1 MNTQLNKPVRVGWL
15 FLFLS
20 GVIWLAGFIA
30 PSQAATIAV
39 TTTLDERDGSCV
51 DGDCSLRDA
60 LATAVPGDTIL
71 IPSGDYVLTL
81 GQLLVD
87 RELTL
92 EGATP
97 APVIDANAS
106 SRVLEISG
114 IVPLT
119 LKNVVLTNGRDVDG
133 GGVAILGGGQLN
145 LIDSELRGNNASGNG
160 GGVYL
165 GNQGTINLVSGSI
178 SQNKAENN
186 GGGVY
191 NMNGLL
197 MQTGGE
203 IKDNTALAGG
213 GVFVNLE
220 NAVYRIS
227 GGVVRLNTATS
238 AEAGGGAVYV
248 AAGTVAVDGGELS
261 QNSGERGGAIQSAN
275 GQVVVNGGVIKENTA
290 LYGGGIYLTFPE
302 AFLTQNGGQ
311 ISRNVST
318 STEFGGGGVYGFQG
332 SMALTGGEINNN
344 TAVVDGGGINIRFGQ
359 LSITGGTVHG
369 NVAGSM
375 GGGIFADFATVSVRD
390 LQLADNTAVDGAG
403 LYLAAAAN
411 VALTNTA
418 VYRNTASA
426 NGGGLLLL
434 GSATLTNTT
443 VSGNQAQANGGG
455 LWLAEGTV
463 ALENVTLAENDAA
476 NGGGLYNENAA
487 VTLHNTL
494 AAGNTAA
501 AGPDCGGASY
511 TSGGYNL
518 VQDVT
523 DCTITG
529 SGVGDIFGED
539 PQLEALTLA
548 GAATHLHP
556 LSATSPAVDAGDPAV
571 CPGGDQH
578 NRLRPMDGNSD
589 GTAVCDIGAF
599 EYGFPLR
606 VGDVTV
612 TESATGSVVATFPV
626 TLDFAAP
633 VTITVTYASGDQTA
647 VAGLDY
653 TAVSGTLTFV
663 PGQTSRTVAV
673 PILDDTLDEA
683 AETFVLTLNDPVNAF
698 LAKAVGVGTIND
710 NDAAPKLAI
719 QDASLVEG
727 DRNSQPLLFSVTLDA
742 PSGQTVQVT
751 YATANGTAVAGV
763 DYTAVSGVLTFAPG
777 QTSRTIS
784 VPVLGDLLPEQNETF
799 LVLLSSP
806 QNATIS
812 KGQGIG
818 TIVDNEPA
826 TPEPPDPPEDPDYL
840 VYLPVVVR
848 P

>member
-1 MNTQLNKPVRVGWL
+1 MNTQLNMPKRVGWV

-20 GVIWLAGFIA
+20 GVIGLVGFIA

-39 TTTLDERDGSCV
+39 TTTLDENDGSCL
-51 DGDCSLRDA
+51 DDDCSLRDA
-60 LATAVPGDTIL
+60 LATAVYGDTIH
-71 IPSGDYVLTL
+71 IPSGDYVLTQ

-92 EGATP
+92 DGAVP
-97 APVIDANAS
+97 APVIDGNAA

-114 IVPLT
+114 MVALT
-119 LKNVVLTNGRDVDG
+119 LQNVVLTNGSDVDG
-133 GGVAILGGGQLN
+133 GGVTLLGGGQLT
-145 LIDSELRGNNASGNG
+145 LINSEIRGNRASGNG

-165 GNQGTINLVSGSI
+165 GNGGTIHLISGGISHNTATVS
-178 SQNKAENN
+178 

-197 MQTGGE
+197 LQTGGLIE
-203 IKDNTALAGG
+203 GNSALAGG

-220 NAVYRIS
+220 NAVYTLS
-227 GGVVRLNTATS
+227 DGLAQFNTATS

-248 AAGTVAVDGGELS
+248 AAGTVMVNGGEIV
-261 QNSGERGGAIQSAN
+261 QNSGARGGAIQSAN
-275 GQVVVNGGVIKENTA
+275 GQVVVNGGTIRENTA

-311 ISRNVST
+311 ISRNEST
-318 STEFGGGGVYGFQG
+318 SIEFGGGGVYGFQG
-332 SMALTGGEINNN
+332 NMALTGGEISDN
-344 TAVVDGGGINIRFGQ
+344 TAVADGAGINIRFGV
-359 LSITGGTVHG
+359 LTVTGGTVHD
-369 NVAGSM
+369 NVAGRY
-375 GGGIFADFATVSVRD
+375 GGGIFADFATLSVTD
-390 LQLADNTAVDGAG
+390 LQLGSNTAVDGAG
-403 LYLAAAAN
+403 LYLAATAN
-411 VALTNTA
+411 LGMTNTA
-418 VYRNTASA
+418 VYSNTASA
-426 NGGGLLLL
+426 NGGGLMLL
-434 GSATLTNTT
+434 GSTTLTNTT

-455 LWLAEGTV
+455 LWLAAGTV
-463 ALENVTLAENDAA
+463 ALENVTIAGNEAA
-476 NGGGLYNENAA
+476 NGGGLYNENA
-487 VTLHNTL
+487 VVILHNTL
-494 AAGNTAA
+494 VAGNTAV
-501 AGPDCGGASY
+501 AGPDCGGSSY

-518 VQDVT
+518 IQDAT
-523 DCTITG
+523 ECTLTG
-529 SGVGDIFGED
+529 SAAGDILGED

-548 GAATHLHP
+548 GATTYLHP
-556 LSATSPAVDAGDPAV
+556 LSATSPAVEAGDPAV

-612 TESATGSVVATFPV
+612 AESATGSVLASFPV
-626 TLDFAAP
+626 RLDFAAP
-633 VTITVTYASGDQTA
+633 VTITVAFASGDQTA

-653 TAVSGTLTFV
+653 TAVAGTLTFA
-663 PGQTSRTVAV
+663 PGQTSQTVAV
-673 PILDDTLDEA
+673 PILDDGLDEA
-683 AETFVLTLNDPVNAF
+683 AETFGVTLSDPVNAF
-698 LAKAVGVGTIND
+698 LAEAVGVGTIDD
-710 NDAAPKLAI
+710 NDAAPTLAI

-727 DRNSQPLLFSVTLDA
+727 DRNSQPLLFTVTLDA
-742 PSGQTVQVT
+742 PSGQTVQVS
-751 YATANGTAVAGV
+751 YATGDGTAVAGV
-763 DYTAVSGVLTFAPG
+763 DYTAVSGVLTLAPG
-777 QTSRTIS
+777 QTSGTIS

-799 LVLLSSP
+799 IVLLSSS
-806 QNATIS
+806 QNATLGRS
-812 KGQGIG
+812 QVIG

>member
-1 MNTQLNKPVRVGWL
+1 MNTQLNMPKRVGWV

-60 LATAVPGDTIL
+60 LATAVSGDTIL
-71 IPSGDYVLTL
+71 IPSGNYVLTL

-119 LKNVVLTNGRDVDG
+119 LKNVVLTNGRDLDG
-133 GGVAILGGGQLN
+133 AGVAILGGGQLT

-165 GNQGTINLVSGSI
+165 GNQGTIHLISGSI

-191 NMNGLL
+191 NMNGLFL
-197 MQTGGE
+197 QSGGVIE
-203 IKDNTALAGG
+203 HNTALAGG

-220 NAVYRIS
+220 NAVYRIND
-227 GGVVRLNTATS
+227 GVVRLNTATS

-248 AAGTVAVDGGELS
+248 AAGTVAVDGGEIY
-261 QNSGERGGAIQSAN
+261 QNSGDRGGGIQSAN
-275 GQVVVNGGVIKENTA
+275 GQVVVNGGIIKENTA
-290 LYGGGIYLTFPE
+290 LYGGGVYLTFPE
-302 AFLTQNGGQ
+302 SFLTQNGGQ
-311 ISRNVST
+311 ISANVST

-332 SMALTGGEINNN
+332 SMALTGGEINDN
-344 TAVVDGGGINIRFGQ
+344 TAVADGAGINIRFGQ

-369 NVAGSM
+369 NAAGGM
-375 GGGIFADFATVSVRD
+375 GGGIFADFATVSVSD
-390 LQLADNTAVDGAG
+390 LQLGGNTAVDGAG
-403 LYLAAAAN
+403 LYLAATAS
-411 VALTNTA
+411 LDLLNTA
-418 VYRNTASA
+418 VYSNTASA
-426 NGGGLLLL
+426 DGGGLILL

-455 LWLAEGTV
+455 LWLAAGSTSL
-463 ALENVTLAENDAA
+463 ANVTLAQNTAA
-476 NGGGLYNENAA
+476 EGGGLYTSSAT

-494 AAGNTAA
+494 VAGNTAV
-501 AGPDCGGASY
+501 AGPDCGGSSY

-518 VQDVT
+518 IQDAT
-523 DCTITG
+523 DCTLTG
-529 SGVGDIFGED
+529 SAAGDILGKD

-548 GAATHLHP
+548 GAATYLHP

-612 TESATGSVVATFPV
+612 TESASGPVVASFPV

-633 VTITVTYASGDQTA
+633 VTITVAFASGDQTA
-647 VAGLDY
+647 VAGVDY
-653 TAVSGTLTFV
+653 AAVVGMLTFA
-663 PGQTSRTVAV
+663 PGQTSQTVAV
-673 PILDDTLDEA
+673 PILDDVLDEA
-683 AETFVLTLNDPVNAF
+683 AETFVLMLSDPVNAY

-727 DRNSQPLLFSVTLDA
+727 DRNSQPLLFTVTLDA
-742 PSGQTVQVT
+742 PSGQTVLVN

-763 DYTAVSGVLTFAPG
+763 DYTAVSGVLTFTPG

-784 VPVLGDLLPEQNETF
+784 VPVLGDLVPEQNETF

-812 KGQGIG
+812 KSQGIG
-818 TIVDNEPA
+818 MIVDNELT
-826 TPEPPDPPEDPDYL
+826 TPEPPDPPEDPEYTI
-840 VYLPVVVR
+840 YLPVVIR